1 MTTKSPRYVT
11 CTRCRARV
19 LEVREDYQLGVLIGT
34 PLLDP
39 VALQQLQVV
48 ACVITG
54 VQLWQIHEHAGKH
67 VTSSRSRWWPCRPVD
82 GYIAPVHR
90 CGHTWDAPA
99 LDLKPD
105 EVVYPD
111 QPPF

>member
-1 MTTKSPRYVT
+1 MNKAPRYVT
-11 CTRCRARV
+11 CPRCRARV
-19 LEVREDYQLGVLIGT
+19 LEVRWDFQMDVLIGM

-39 VALQQLQVV
+39 VALQPLQIV
-48 ACVITG
+48 ACVITR
-54 VQLWQIHEHAGKH
+54 VQLWQIHEHAGKTI
-67 VTSSRSRWWPCRPVD
+67 TSQRTPWWPRKPVD
-82 GYIAPVHR
+82 GEISPRHR

-99 LDLKPD
+99 LDLVPD